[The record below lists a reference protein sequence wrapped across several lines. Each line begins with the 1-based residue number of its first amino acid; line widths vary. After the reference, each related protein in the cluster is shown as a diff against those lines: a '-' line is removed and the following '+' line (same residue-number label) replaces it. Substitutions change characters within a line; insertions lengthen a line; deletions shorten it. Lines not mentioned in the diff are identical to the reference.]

1 MRITREKTMAR
12 PQKYKLSKIADFNRI
27 ATLAFNGFL
36 TETEGAKLFDMNKV
50 TFKNKM
56 DEWVSET
63 ITLRFPGETG
73 KADLHL

>member
-1 MRITREKTMAR
+1 MAR
-12 PQKYKLSKIADFNRI
+12 PQKYKLAQIADFNRI
-27 ATLAFNGFL
+27 ATLTFNGFL

-63 ITLRFPGETG
+63 ITLRFPGEAEKT
-73 KADLHL
+73 DLHR